1 MRVWQV
7 YRENREN
14 AVLLPLSFI
23 YTTTESK
30 YMLLNLL

>member
-14 AVLLPLSFI
+14 AVLLPLPFI
-23 YTTTESK
+23 SRMNTVHDRE
-30 YMLLNLL
+30 